1 MEQFSILP
9 LGTFPAAGEDQ
20 HRGVQAGGIG
30 TGPALGNN
38 DLDEEDFASRRH
50 GCSAVGQDSGRR
62 FVVPVV
68 HDPLQQVGVPA
79 GWHGFTRAPL
89 FVNGRSQQKRV
100 ISGRLTMQMTRYNRA
115 RKMRRSSH
123 ASPAA
128 TGTRLAQPTPWSV
141 HPAVGARRLR
151 WHEDLPANR
160 PDQDIWFERWPEP
173 SSPSARL
180 PQRTATG
187 ARHATGIGLPGR
199 AQVSRNSSRPK
210 R

>member
-1 MEQFSILP
+1 MEQFSILA

-79 GWHGFTRAPL
+79 GWHGFREVACHLLDPTGNDVLVDGPA
-89 FVNGRSQQKRV
+89 
-100 ISGRLTMQMTRYNRA
+100 GRL
-115 RKMRRSSH
+115 H
-123 ASPAA
+123 
-128 TGTRLAQPTPWSV
+128 
-141 HPAVGARRLR
+141 HVGKVEE
-151 WHEDLPANR
+151 H
-160 PDQDIWFERWPEP
+160 
-173 SSPSARL
+173 S
-180 PQRTATG
+180 
-187 ARHATGIGLPGR
+187 
-199 AQVSRNSSRPK
+199 
-210 R
+210 